1 MTGEYTRA
9 LEVEN
14 MVRKFTNVV
23 ILPMVILLPVLAGCS
38 SDSAT
43 GPEGE
48 DGPAIAKVWIE
59 GSLGIVAG
67 ESTQMRAYVL
77 LKDGTTH
84 DVTDEATWE
93 TLDVS
98 KATVA
103 KGMVTT
109 IEAGRSD
116 LRIRYGGTTFL
127 DPFFVYTRATGTGD
141 VKIEGTGDLDNIIQF
156 QVGESRQLV
165 ATVRLPDASD
175 MDVSDRV
182 VWEAS
187 NPEAISVS
195 DFGEA
200 AVHVSTGAS
209 ELYVYWRGRYGSAT
223 LQVGAPLPKEY
234 QVTVEPFRIYAA
246 YSCDSA
252 TNNDGGDGEFSY
264 QINIVLPT
272 GVRIP
277 VAGTAS
283 YPDPGN
289 VVTVDQDANYNLPTD
304 QTSITLTDIQN
315 LEVEVRLTEWDLEW
329 VDFGDPVHDSDM
341 DDQSDTSIYRGSAGF
356 SPGLHTVTLAGD
368 SGDCEIEIGYYVIAV
383 QN

>member
-1 MTGEYTRA
+1 
-9 LEVEN
+9 

-23 ILPMVILLPVLAGCS
+23 ILLMVILLPVLAGCS

-48 DGPAIAKVWIE
+48 EGPAIAKVWIE

-67 ESTQMRAYVL
+67 GSSQMTAFVT

-84 DVTDEATWE
+84 DVTDDASWE
-93 TLDVS
+93 TLDPS
-98 KATVA
+98 KATVSN
-103 KGMVTT
+103 GLVTT

-116 LRIRYGGTTFL
+116 LRIRYGSTTFT
-127 DPFFVYTRATGTGD
+127 DPFFVYTRATGTGG
-141 VKIEGTGDLDNIIQF
+141 VTIEGTDVDGVIQF
-156 QVGESRQLV
+156 TPGESRQLV
-165 ATVRLPDASD
+165 ATVRLPDATD

-195 DFGEA
+195 DFGVA
-200 AVHVSTGAS
+200 KVNVSTGAS
-209 ELYVYWRGRYGSAT
+209 ELYVHWRGRHGSAM
-223 LQVGAPLPKEY
+223 LQVGAPLPTEY

-252 TNNDGGDGEFSY
+252 TNLDGGDGEFSY
-264 QINIVLPT
+264 QINIVLPS
-272 GVRIP
+272 GQRIP

-283 YPDPGN
+283 YPSPGN
-289 VVTVDQDANYNLPTD
+289 VVTVDQDANYSLPTD

-315 LEVEVRLTEWDLEW
+315 LEVEIRLTEWDLEW
-329 VDFGDPVHDSDM
+329 TDFGDPVPDSDM
-341 DDQSDTSIYRGSAGF
+341 DDQSDTRIYRGSAGF
-356 SPGLHTVTLAGD
+356 SPGLQSITLAGP
-368 SGDCEIEIGYYVIAV
+368 SGDCEVEISYYVIAV
-383 QN
+383 EN

>member
-1 MTGEYTRA
+1 
-9 LEVEN
+9 
-14 MVRKFTNVV
+14 MVT
-23 ILPMVILLPVLAGCS
+23 LLPVLAGCG
-38 SDSAT
+38 SDSVT

-67 ESTQMRAYVL
+67 GSGQMNAYVV
-77 LKDGTTH
+77 LKDGSTH
-84 DVTDEATWE
+84 DVTDEASWE
-93 TLDVS
+93 MLDPS
-98 KATVA
+98 KATVN

-109 IEAGRSD
+109 IAAGRSD
-116 LRIRYGGTTFL
+116 LRIRYRGTTFT
-127 DPFFVYTRATGTGD
+127 DPFFVYTRAPGIG
-141 VKIEGTGDLDNIIQF
+141 VVRIEGTGDLDDIIQF
-156 QVGESRQLV
+156 QVGERRQLI
-165 ATVRLPDASD
+165 ATVRLPDATD

-182 VWEAS
+182 SWEAS

-200 AVHVSTGAS
+200 EVHVSTGAS
-209 ELYVYWRGRYGSAT
+209 ELYVHWRGRNGSAT

-234 QVTVEPFRIYAA
+234 QVTIEPFRIYAA

-252 TNNDGGDGEFSY
+252 TNEDGGDGEFSY
-264 QINIVLPT
+264 QINIVLPS
-272 GVRIP
+272 GARVP

-283 YPDPGN
+283 YPSEYY
-289 VVTVDQDANYNLPTD
+289 VVIVDQNANYNLPTD
-304 QTSITLTDIQN
+304 QTSIILTDIQN

-329 VDFGDPVHDSDM
+329 VDFGDPVPDSDM
-341 DDQSDTSIYRGSAGF
+341 DDQSDTNLYRGSAGF

-368 SGDCEIEIGYYVIAV
+368 SGDCEIEISYYVIAV

>member
-1 MTGEYTRA
+1 MTGKYTRA
-9 LEVEN
+9 PEVED
-14 MVRKFTNVV
+14 MVRKLTNV
-23 ILPMVILLPVLAGCS
+23 IILLMAILLLVLAGCGS
-38 SDSAT
+38 ESAT
-43 GPEGE
+43 GPEGK

-67 ESTQMRAYVL
+67 ESGQMHAYVL
-77 LKDGTTH
+77 LEDGTTH

-93 TLDVS
+93 TLDAS
-98 KATVA
+98 KATVN
-103 KGMVTT
+103 KGVVTT
-109 IEAGRSD
+109 IGAGRSD
-116 LRIRYGGTTFL
+116 LRIRYRGTTFT
-127 DPFFVYTRATGTGD
+127 DPFFVYTRPGGIGD

-156 QVGESRQLV
+156 QVAETRQLV
-165 ATVRLPDASD
+165 ATVRLPDATD

-195 DFGEA
+195 DFGVA
-200 AVHVSTGAS
+200 KVNVSTGAS
-209 ELYVYWRGRYGSAT
+209 ELYVHWRGRHGSAM
-223 LQVGAPLPKEY
+223 LQVGAPLPTEY

-252 TNNDGGDGEFSY
+252 TNLDGGDGEFSY

-289 VVTVDQDANYNLPTD
+289 VVTVDQDANYSLPTD

-341 DDQSDTSIYRGSAGF
+341 DDQSDTEIYRGSAGF
-356 SPGLHTVTLAGD
+356 SPGLQSITLAGP
-368 SGDCEIEIGYYVIAV
+368 SGDCEIEISYYVIAV
-383 QN
+383 EN